1 LYLFEVNDDMTH
13 VHLIGIGGSGL
24 SAIARVLLE
33 RGEEVG
39 GSDHQEAPF
48 AQELQPAGARI
59 YFRHQPDNI
68 AGADIVI
75 RSSAVPEDN
84 VEVRAA
90 QASGVPVYK
99 RSEYLAQLMEGYHV
113 IAVAGTH
120 GKTTT
125 TAMISWM
132 LTEMGQDPSY
142 IIGGISGNLK
152 TNAHAGQGNIFV
164 IEADEYDGMFLG
176 LRPDIAIVT
185 NVEHDHPDCYPTPDD
200 FYLAFQHYLDRLAPG
215 GVVVGCGDDSQ
226 TRRLLQRARQEGI
239 EIRFYG
245 INRLTNG
252 AMPEYLAHGLSPKVG
267 SGFDFEV
274 LTQVPDVDGH
284 NQIKVSL
291 QAPGRHNV
299 LNSLASLAVA
309 DILDFSLEKASHILG
324 EFRGTGRRFE
334 ILGEVAGVTIIDDYA
349 HHPTEIR
356 ATLSAARARYP
367 EHEVWTVWQPH
378 TYSRTRILF
387 EEFTISFKDTDHLLV
402 TDVYAAREDTPVN
415 GFNSKKLVDAMA
427 HPDVRYV
434 SDFDQA
440 VNILAESLAT
450 NNILLVL
457 SAGDADQIS
466 ARVFEA
472 IRASN

>member
-1 LYLFEVNDDMTH
+1 MTH

-24 SAIARVLLE
+24 SAIARVLME
-33 RGEEVG
+33 RGEVVS
-39 GSDHQEAPF
+39 GSDRQETPF
-48 AQELQPAGARI
+48 AQELQSAGARI
-59 YFRHQPDNI
+59 YFGHHPNNI

-75 RSSAVPEDN
+75 RSSAVTEDN

-90 QASGVPVYK
+90 KVLGIPVYK
-99 RSEYLAQLMEGYHV
+99 RSEFLGQLMEGYQV

-125 TAMISWM
+125 TAMIAWM
-132 LTEMGQDPSY
+132 LTELGQDPSY

-152 TNAHAGQGNIFV
+152 TNAHAGQGRYFV

-185 NVEHDHPDCYPTPDD
+185 NVEHDHPDCYPTPED
-200 FYLAFQHYLDRLAPG
+200 FYLAFQQFLDRLTPG
-215 GVVVGCGDDSQ
+215 GVVVGCVDDPQ
-226 TRRLLQRARQEGI
+226 TRRLLQSARQDGI
-239 EIRFYG
+239 EVRSYG
-245 INRLTNG
+245 INRLTHDVLPDYFG
-252 AMPEYLAHGLSPKVG
+252 QGLSPKAG
-267 SGFDFEV
+267 SGFIFEV
-274 LTQVPDVDGH
+274 LIQAQATEGQ
-284 NQIKVSL
+284 KRMKASL

-299 LNSLASLAVA
+299 LNALATFAVA
-309 DILDFSLEKASHILG
+309 DILDLPLKQASQILS
-324 EFRGTGRRFE
+324 EFRGTSRRFE
-334 ILGEVAGVTIIDDYA
+334 IIGEVSGVTIIDDYA

-378 TYSRTRILF
+378 TYSRTRKLF
-387 EEFTISFKDTDHLLV
+387 DEFVLSFKETDHLLV
-402 TDVYAAREDTPVN
+402 TDVYAAREDAPAN

-440 VNILAESLAT
+440 VDMLTENLGT
-450 NNILLVL
+450 KNILLVL